1 MSTHIFLRNG
11 LVLLCVLVFSVAG
24 FFMGVNLHERGAF
37 SSSSV
42 LSQASQDESEKEQQI
57 PFAEMT
63 IPSLRNR
70 AYDSSLTIVRQHQR
84 QRNYSSY
91 IARYDSEG
99 SRVQALLTIPSGAQP
114 EGGWPAIVF
123 VHGYIPPSQYRTT
136 QRYLSH
142 VNALAQK
149 GFVVLKIDL
158 RGHGESEGTAS
169 GAYYSE
175 EYIEDVLNARA
186 ALQNFSEVNP
196 QRIGL
201 WGHSMAGNVVLRSMA
216 ARPEIPAGVIWAGAV
231 FSYEDF
237 QELGLSDNS
246 YRPPEVMDERR
257 RRREALFAAHGQF
270 QKDSSFWRTVVPVN
284 YIQDLQ
290 GAVQLHHPVRDAVVS
305 VEYSRRLWERLRV
318 LSPSHEYFEYATG
331 DHNFSG
337 TAYGLAMGRTI
348 AFFETHLRP

>member
-1 MSTHIFLRNG
+1 MRLFFRSTFVFC
-11 LVLLCVLVFSVAG
+11 VLLFLSVIG
-24 FFMGVNLHERGAF
+24 YFVGINLGVNG
-37 SSSSV
+37 SSVSSSV
-42 LSQASQDESEKEQQI
+42 LSQVSPVEGEKEQQV
-57 PFAEMT
+57 PFAEIT

-70 AYDSSLTIVRQHQR
+70 AYLSSLSFVRPYQR
-84 QRNYSSY
+84 QKNYSSS
-91 IARYDSEG
+91 IVRYDSEG
-99 SRVQALLTIPSGAQP
+99 SRVQALLTVPSGSKP

-136 QRYLSH
+136 QRYLAH

-149 GFVVLKIDL
+149 GFVVMKIDL

-201 WGHSMAGNVVLRSMA
+201 WGHSMAGNVVLRSMVS
-216 ARPEIPAGVIWAGAV
+216 RPEIPAGVIWAGAV

-246 YRPPEVMDERR
+246 YRPPELMDERR
-257 RRREALFAAHGQF
+257 KRREALFAAHGQF
-270 QKDSSFWRTVVPVN
+270 QKDSPFWRTLVPMN
-284 YIQDLQ
+284 YVQDLQ
-290 GAVQLHHPVRDAVVS
+290 GAVQLHHPVKDAVVS
-305 VEYSRRLWERLRV
+305 VEYSRRLWEKLRV
-318 LSPSHEYFEYATG
+318 LSPRHEYFEYATG

-337 TAYGLAMGRTI
+337 SAYGLAMNRTI
-348 AFFETHLRP
+348 AFFEKYLAP

>member
-1 MSTHIFLRNG
+1 VSWNVFLRRASFA
-11 LVLLCVLVFSVAG
+11 LSIVLFGVAG
-24 FFMGVNLHERGAF
+24 VLIGIRLHGRGAF

-70 AYDSSLTIVRQHQR
+70 AYDSSLTILRQYQR
-84 QRNYSSY
+84 QRRYSSY
-91 IARYDSEG
+91 IAHYDSEVA
-99 SRVQALLTIPSGAQP
+99 RVQALLTIPSGAQP

-136 QRYLSH
+136 QRYISH

-201 WGHSMAGNVVLRSMA
+201 WGHSMAGNVVLRAMV

-231 FSYEDF
+231 FDYEDF

-246 YRPPEVMDERR
+246 YRPPEIMDERR
-257 RRREALFAAHGQF
+257 KRREALFSAHGQF
-270 QKDSSFWRTVVPVN
+270 QKESSFWRTVAPVN
-284 YIQDLQ
+284 YLQDLQ
-290 GAVQLHHPVRDAVVS
+290 GVIQLHHPTKDAVVS
-305 VEYSRRLWERLRV
+305 VEYSRRLWKRLRP
-318 LSPSHEYFEYATG
+318 LSPRHEFYEYAIG

-337 TAYGLAMGRTI
+337 PAYSTAMSRTI
-348 AFFETHLRP
+348 AFFEQYLVP